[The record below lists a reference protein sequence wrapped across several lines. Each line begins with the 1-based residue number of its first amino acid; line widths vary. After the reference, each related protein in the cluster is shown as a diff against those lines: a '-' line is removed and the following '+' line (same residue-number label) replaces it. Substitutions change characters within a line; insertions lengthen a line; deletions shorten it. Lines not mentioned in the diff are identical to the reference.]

1 MFFNKDKKS
10 NNFVKARTPEAR
22 RKQRA
27 AIAAYY
33 ANKRKQKDK

>member
-1 MFFNKDKKS
+1 MFFNKEKKS
-10 NNFVKARTPEAR
+10 SNFVKARTPEAR

-33 ANKRKQKDK
+33 AKQKETKR